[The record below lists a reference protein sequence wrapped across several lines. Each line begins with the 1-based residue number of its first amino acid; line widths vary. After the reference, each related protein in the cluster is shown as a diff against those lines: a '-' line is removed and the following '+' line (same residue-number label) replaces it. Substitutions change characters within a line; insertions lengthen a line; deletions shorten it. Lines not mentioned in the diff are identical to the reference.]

1 MVNGSYISVIT
12 LNGNGLNAPTKDRE
26 LNGLKKQDPNVVH
39 YERSTSDLGTHTDL
53 KERGW
58 KQIFHAYGNQNKA
71 GVAILLSD
79 KTDFKIWIVTRH
91 EEEHYI

>member
-53 KERGW
+53 K
-58 KQIFHAYGNQNKA
+58 
-71 GVAILLSD
+71 
-79 KTDFKIWIVTRH
+79 
-91 EEEHYI
+91 